1 MQNWKHVAL
10 LFALLVFVSTVSV
23 RNSSAQAPAGMI
35 QQPGQAP
42 NAAPPAQQPMPGT
55 GQGQQVPNGG
65 LAPNQVAPNQGQG
78 PVAPMGQAPFP
89 RLEPAYQ
96 QYLDDVLAKWEQ
108 STGGITRYQCKFSR
122 WQYNPTATKDPNA
135 FETAGTGVIKYLA
148 PDKGMFQV
156 EELKFRKQK
165 PDGTWGHEV
174 IPGQYGEWWICDG
187 ESVHLYDQT
196 QKIAK
201 KYALPPNM
209 RGAEVFNSPLPFV
222 FGVKAEKVNAR
233 FWIRPLPP
241 PALANGQPNENVIL
255 LEAYPKF
262 QADAVNY
269 HHVSIYLDRTQF
281 LPLAIVISLPQWTPQ
296 QDHKEVFEFR
306 DREVNAGLLAKINEA
321 IFRQSFIPKEPP
333 KGWTVEEVPFV
344 PEEDGQRVAAPAG
357 QQQNQLPR

>member
-1 MQNWKHVAL
+1 MQNWKQVSQ
-10 LFALLVFVSTVSV
+10 LFALLAFVSTVSV
-23 RNSSAQAPAGMI
+23 RDSLAQAPAGMI
-35 QQPGQAP
+35 QQPGR
-42 NAAPPAQQPMPGT
+42 
-55 GQGQQVPNGG
+55 
-65 LAPNQVAPNQGQG
+65 APNQAAPNQAAPNQAA
-78 PVAPMGQAPFP
+78 PIQAAQNQMAPNQPQAPFAPMGQAPFP
-89 RLEPAYQ
+89 PLDPVHQ
-96 QYLDDVLAKWEQ
+96 KYLADVLNAWEK

-122 WQYNPTATKDPNA
+122 WQFNPETTKDPAA

-165 PDGTWGHEV
+165 ADGTWGHEV
-174 IPGQYGEWWICDG
+174 IPGQFGEWWICDG
-187 ESVHLYDQT
+187 ESVHLFDQT

-233 FWIRPLPP
+233 FWVRPLPP
-241 PALANGQPNENVIL
+241 PVAANGQPNQNIIL

-269 HHVSIYLDRTQF
+269 HHVQIYLDQKEF
-281 LPLAIVISLPQWTPQ
+281 LPLCIVIYLTEWTPEK
-296 QDHKEVFEFR
+296 DHKEVFEFR
-306 DREVNAGLLAKINEA
+306 DREVNAGLLAKINEGL
-321 IFRQSFIPKEPP
+321 FRQSFIPKEPP
-333 KGWTVEEVPFV
+333 KGWTVQEVPFV